1 MKKYNTSYKVNSLS
15 KSVCQNEAR
24 AGAGP
29 VLVLVLRV
37 QAPAPVPGPAT
48 NNFTQVRG
56 PLAYWH

>member
-1 MKKYNTSYKVNSLS
+1 MKKYNASHKVNPLS
-15 KSVCQNEAR
+15 KSVCSNEAR

-29 VLVLVLRV
+29 VLVVVLRV
-37 QAPAPVPGPAT
+37 QAPAPAPGPAT

>member
-1 MKKYNTSYKVNSLS
+1 MLMKKYNTSHKVNSLS
-15 KSVCQNEAR
+15 KSACPNEAR

-37 QAPAPVPGPAT
+37 QAPAPGPAT

>member
-1 MKKYNTSYKVNSLS
+1 M
-15 KSVCQNEAR
+15 SVCPNEAR

-29 VLVLVLRV
+29 VLVVVLRV
-37 QAPAPVPGPAT
+37 QAPAPAPGPAT